1 MRKNIQTVRNI
12 ELIEEE
18 LNSSIAGI
26 VSFFS
31 KEEKVIQ
38 LAVTFIYL
46 DKNIYISLQ
55 NEEELSEKINFD
67 IKANF
72 ALLKNTSARQ
82 SKSNKTKSVYK
93 FFSVNIMGSLR
104 KVDDQKMIDEFLRH
118 YFLKYSQEEKEDKD
132 IKLIKNVYII
142 DTEEIQA
149 FEETGN

>member
-1 MRKNIQTVRNI
+1 MSRNIQSVRNI

-26 VSFFS
+26 VSFLS
-31 KEEKVIQ
+31 KEEKIIQ
-38 LAVTFIYL
+38 IALTFIYF

-55 NEEELSEKINFD
+55 NEEELSEKINFE

-72 ALLKNTSARQ
+72 ALLKNTSVKQ
-82 SKSNKTKSVYK
+82 NKSKKTKDVYK
-93 FFSVNIMGSLR
+93 FFSVNIIGKMR
-104 KVDDQKMIDEFLRH
+104 KVDDQKLIEEFQRQYL
-118 YFLKYSQEEKEDKD
+118 LKYSLEEKEDKD
-132 IKLIKNVYII
+132 IKKNVYII